1 MRKTVIVAL
10 AAIGSSLALYAGMN
24 QPQGNAKKPQTECC
38 DKTECC
44 PVVNPEECC
53 ESGCE

>member
-24 QPQGNAKKPQTECC
+24 QPQGNAKKTQTECC

-44 PVVNPEECC
+44 ES
-53 ESGCE
+53 SGCE